1 MRRKFI
7 FYRDG
12 LGTLIGMIFGAGVF
26 ALPFSFAKA
35 GVGWGIAHF
44 AVAFFLMVA
53 LHLMYGEIAYLTP
66 GQHRFTGY
74 VRKYLGRKQEL
85 LAFATTLLGYY
96 GTLLVYGL
104 LGGIFLHVFFPA
116 LSITMLTL
124 IFFAVA
130 SAASLFRFE
139 KIGAIN
145 FYLTIPIF
153 LFVFYLFGISVS
165 SASFQIENF
174 MIGSRAS
181 WFLPYGIWLFA
192 LSGFSAVAEAR
203 DLSRGATLPE
213 FKRLI
218 TLSLAL
224 SAFVYFVFIAAVLGV
239 SGAGTTEDAIT
250 GLSNGIGRIA
260 VPVGSLVGLLAVFTS
275 YIALS
280 ADLIGIFMFDY
291 RRARVV
297 AWFATAAPAIAIYLA
312 GATDLI
318 KILGLVGAVG
328 FGLLGVFIVKMAR
341 RLHRSFPEHRHI
353 LLGPRSTLRWVLMAG
368 LTAGVVL
375 EIANL
380 F

>member
-1 MRRKFI
+1 MRGKFI
-7 FYRDG
+7 LYRDG

-35 GVGWGIAHF
+35 GVGWGLVHF
-44 AVAFFLMVA
+44 VVAFFLMSA
-53 LHLMYGEIAYLTP
+53 LHLMYGEIAYLTH

-74 VRKYLGRKQEL
+74 VRKYLGRGAEFF
-85 LAFATTLLGYY
+85 AFLTTIFGGY
-96 GTLLVYGL
+96 GTLLVYGI

-116 LSITMLTL
+116 VPVATL
-124 IFFAVA
+124 ALAFFGIA

-139 KIGAIN
+139 KIGVIN

-153 LFVFYLFGISVS
+153 LFVFYLFGASVS
-165 SASFQIENF
+165 SPSFRFENF
-174 MIGSRAS
+174 MTGSSAS
-181 WFLPYGIWLFA
+181 WFLPYGVWLFA

-203 DLSRGATLPE
+203 DLARKASLSE
-213 FKRLI
+213 FKRI
-218 TLSLAL
+218 IMLSLAL
-224 SAFVYFVFIAAVLGV
+224 SAFIYFVFVVAVLGI

-250 GLSNGIGRIA
+250 GLANGIGQVA

-291 RRARVV
+291 RRPRAI
-297 AWFATAAPAIAIYLA
+297 AWTLTVAPAVGLYLA
-312 GATDLI
+312 GATDLV
-318 KILGLVGAVG
+318 KTLGFVGAVG
-328 FGLLGVFIVKMAR
+328 FGIFGVFIVWIAR
-341 RLHRSFPEHRHI
+341 RLHRAFPEHRHA
-353 LLGPRSTLRWVLMAG
+353 LLSNASLRWLLMAG
-368 LTAGVVL
+368 LVAGVIL